1 MTGRLSEEAVVQSLD
16 TGWQS
21 LVWRSQF
28 SNKNSELMAS
38 VDIRALLES
47 KDPEAL
53 VQAVPRR
60 DMYLALVTQGPEDAL
75 DLLPYLSQEQFVSII
90 DHEAWQGGKLAIHQA
105 IRWLDLFKHAG
116 PEQLY
121 RRFRELDEEYQVALL
136 NPFIEMKDEESFEIL
151 NQEEQ
156 DQFTALPCNTL
167 WWRVKGGDERVT
179 EFVTSLIAAAIG
191 EDTAYVY
198 SLLGMAAMLPPN
210 EQEALLKQ
218 FRDARL
224 EEDGFVSLDESQ
236 EIFKSFDGAS
246 IYEKWKVIG
255 ERFAADPS
263 RASIVEGTQGSQ
275 LFIDEV
281 MQLAGKSGRADHEA
295 IDNLQRGFAFLANA
309 LSAVCHVE
317 PDDVNGLKSLLTQG
331 RCLVSL
337 GLETLSGSD
346 PVRAVDILFT
356 EYPKTI
362 FRFALSLADAIR
374 LIAIDGLKTIDQTKA
389 DKIESQWRAGKFGAA
404 LWTLDREFTGLLE
417 FNDVEVL
424 KGIFNRFPLVKADI
438 MSADGVQRSRFRPM
452 ETTVDFTQAMHD
464 VRQIFPSLSDGGF
477 Q

>member
-21 LVWRSQF
+21 LVWQSQF

-47 KDPEAL
+47 KDPEAA

-75 DLLPYLSQEQFVSII
+75 DLLPYLSQEQFVSIV
-90 DHEAWQGGKLAIHQA
+90 DHEAWHDGKLAIHQA
-105 IRWLDLFKHAG
+105 IRWLDLFKHSG

-136 NPFIEMKDEESFEIL
+136 NPFIEMKDEESFESL
-151 NQEEQ
+151 TQEEQ

-224 EEDGFVSLDESQ
+224 EEDGFVSLDESL
-236 EIFKSFDGAS
+236 ELFRSFDGAPV
-246 IYEKWKVIG
+246 YEKWKATSAQV
-255 ERFAADPS
+255 ATDPT
-263 RASIVEGTQGSQ
+263 RGSIVEGFQGGQ
-275 LFIDEV
+275 LFIDDV
-281 MQLAGKSGRADHEA
+281 MELASKTGRADHEA
-295 IDNLQRGFAFLANA
+295 VENLQRGFAFLANA
-309 LSAVCHVE
+309 VAAACHVE

-331 RCLVSL
+331 RCLVSF

-346 PVRAVDILFT
+346 PLRAVDILFT

-362 FRFALSLADAIR
+362 FRFALSLADSIR

-389 DKIESQWRAGKFGAA
+389 EKIESQWRAGKFGAA
-404 LWTLDREFTGLLE
+404 LWTLDRDFAGLLE
-417 FNDVEVL
+417 FDAVEVL
-424 KGIFNRFPLVKADI
+424 KGIFNRFPLVKSEI
-438 MSADGVQRSRFRPM
+438 LSADGVQRSRFRPM
-452 ETTVDFTQAMHD
+452 ETTTDFTQAMKD
-464 VRQIFPSLSDGGF
+464 VRQIFPNLAGGGF